1 MLLDSLHDKNR
12 IKTKAIIEVIV
23 IIFYF
28 QVSSGTWKNVGVNP
42 KVSVEHTNPIFFK
55 LMVRGNKTLLNKRS
69 DIERKEKQRLLKE
82 KNIKISSTRIRSAIE
97 KGRFD
102 IVNKLLGREWSI
114 LEKVIPGRKVA
125 RSLGFRTANI
135 VIKKKH

>member
-1 MLLDSLHDKNR
+1 MVGKDFRFGNKRKGNISLLKEYGKIYN
-12 IKTKAIIEVIV
+12 
-23 IIFYF
+23 F
-28 QVSSGTWKNVGVNP
+28 QV
-42 KVSVEHTNPIFFK
+42 
-55 LMVRGNKTLLNKRS
+55 LDL
-69 DIERKEKQRLLKE
+69 RLLKE

-135 VIKKKH
+135 VIKKTLVQKKEFMP